1 MKRTLHSLLALGI
14 LCLPVAAQTPETV
27 TSEAQRAKDEQLSR
41 RFVQSVLQPSLSLDG
56 QFAKWTKK
64 PLCVHV
70 SGLAPVPAHA
80 VEQRI
85 REVAQ
90 KVGAPVD
97 HKDPCTANAII
108 FVTADPLGTLDALA
122 QKDLL
127 RFVSGVRKDL
137 KVRYPVQSW
146 YTNYFIDTDGQPH
159 YDIPWVDASYG
170 GPGVWTDTP
179 ADSDGVSARPKNDD
193 MAQFIKSNDS
203 RLRHGIQP
211 QMGNITIIVD
221 ATAIAGMTLNSLSDY
236 LAMMTLSQT
245 PARTRCQPA
254 PSIANLFLKD
264 CDAALH
270 VTGLSNADLA
280 MLSALYETPL
290 EPENLQ
296 MTRIIGTM
304 RRNLETP
311 AKN

>member
-108 FVTADPLGTLDALA
+108 FV
-122 QKDLL
+122 
-127 RFVSGVRKDL
+127 
-137 KVRYPVQSW
+137 
-146 YTNYFIDTDGQPH
+146 
-159 YDIPWVDASYG
+159 
-170 GPGVWTDTP
+170 
-179 ADSDGVSARPKNDD
+179 
-193 MAQFIKSNDS
+193 
-203 RLRHGIQP
+203 
-211 QMGNITIIVD
+211 
-221 ATAIAGMTLNSLSDY
+221 
-236 LAMMTLSQT
+236 
-245 PARTRCQPA
+245 
-254 PSIANLFLKD
+254 
-264 CDAALH
+264 
-270 VTGLSNADLA
+270 
-280 MLSALYETPL
+280 
-290 EPENLQ
+290 
-296 MTRIIGTM
+296 
-304 RRNLETP
+304 
-311 AKN
+311 